1 MQEFINLK
9 KNDESIKL
17 KGLIRLT
24 KFDLVLIERIFIVKE
39 VL

>member
-9 KNDESIKL
+9 KKDESIKL
-17 KGLIRLT
+17 KRLIRLT

-39 VL
+39 VS

>member
-39 VL
+39 VS